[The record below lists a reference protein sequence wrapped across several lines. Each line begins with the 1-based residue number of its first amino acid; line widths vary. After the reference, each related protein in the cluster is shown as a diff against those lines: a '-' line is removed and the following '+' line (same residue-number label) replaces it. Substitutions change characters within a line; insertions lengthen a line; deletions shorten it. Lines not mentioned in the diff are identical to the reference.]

1 MSQYLFDQYRGLVI
15 KGMNRYRLSEE
26 DSLDVYS
33 DTIIAIGQQVRAGRF
48 RGDSKLST
56 YLFKIFYNRCLN
68 KVRDNKSRQLNL
80 VEEMPDVPT
89 GAQSILQSLIQQEEV
104 GRLLEVM
111 DQLGQR
117 CKEILLLREYY
128 GYSMEEIAEKIGF
141 QNARSVSAMKA
152 RCRTKLKE
160 MIAKSKG
167 LENWNPNSSVND
179 G

>member
-1 MSQYLFDQYRGLVI
+1 MLFRKQNQYSDADVIKGLEAGGASGERMSQYLFDQYRGLVI

-128 GYSMEEIAEKIGF
+128 GYSMEEIAEKIG
-141 QNARSVSAMKA
+141 
-152 RCRTKLKE
+152 
-160 MIAKSKG
+160 
-167 LENWNPNSSVND
+167 
-179 G
+179 